1 MLVHY
6 IREYQAQGADL
17 SEAVSRGIDRCIREN
32 LLKEYLLKNKSE
44 VKLMLLTEFDEDL
57 FIRTMKEE
65 GREEGLEEGLREGLK
80 KGRNEG
86 FEKGRNEGFE
96 KGRNEGEDRV
106 SRLYQRLIEEKKM
119 TELERAASD
128 RTFREM
134 LYKKYGI

>member
-1 MLVHY
+1 
-6 IREYQAQGADL
+6 
-17 SEAVSRGIDRCIREN
+17 
-32 LLKEYLLKNKSE
+32 
-44 VKLMLLTEFDEDL
+44 MLLTEFDEDL

-80 KGRNEG
+80 
-86 FEKGRNEGFE
+86 

>member
-1 MLVHY
+1 
-6 IREYQAQGADL
+6 
-17 SEAVSRGIDRCIREN
+17 
-32 LLKEYLLKNKSE
+32 
-44 VKLMLLTEFDEDL
+44 MLLTEFDEDL
-57 FIRTMKEE
+57 FIKTMKEE
-65 GREEGLEEGLREGLK
+65 GREEGLEEGLREGFK

-86 FEKGRNEGFE
+86 FK

-134 LYKKYGI
+134 LYKRYGI

>member
-1 MLVHY
+1 
-6 IREYQAQGADL
+6 
-17 SEAVSRGIDRCIREN
+17 
-32 LLKEYLLKNKSE
+32 
-44 VKLMLLTEFDEDL
+44 MLLTEFDEDL
-57 FIRTMKEE
+57 FIKTMKEE
-65 GREEGLEEGLREGLK
+65 GREEGLEEGLREGFK

-86 FEKGRNEGFE
+86 FEKGRNEGFK

-119 TELERAASD
+119 TEMERAASD

>member
-1 MLVHY
+1 
-6 IREYQAQGADL
+6 
-17 SEAVSRGIDRCIREN
+17 
-32 LLKEYLLKNKSE
+32 
-44 VKLMLLTEFDEDL
+44 MLLTEFDEDL
-57 FIRTMKEE
+57 FIKTMKEE
-65 GREEGLEEGLREGLK
+65 GREEGLEEGLGEGLK

-86 FEKGRNEGFE
+86 FK

>member
-86 FEKGRNEGFE
+86 
-96 KGRNEGEDRV
+96 EDRV

>member
-1 MLVHY
+1 
-6 IREYQAQGADL
+6 
-17 SEAVSRGIDRCIREN
+17 
-32 LLKEYLLKNKSE
+32 
-44 VKLMLLTEFDEDL
+44 MLLTEFDEDL

-86 FEKGRNEGFE
+86 FK

-106 SRLYQRLIEEKKM
+106 SRLYQRLMEEKKM

>member
-1 MLVHY
+1 
-6 IREYQAQGADL
+6 
-17 SEAVSRGIDRCIREN
+17 
-32 LLKEYLLKNKSE
+32 
-44 VKLMLLTEFDEDL
+44 MLLTEFDEDL
-57 FIRTMKEE
+57 FIKTMKEE

-86 FEKGRNEGFE
+86 FEKGRNEGFK

>member
-1 MLVHY
+1 
-6 IREYQAQGADL
+6 
-17 SEAVSRGIDRCIREN
+17 
-32 LLKEYLLKNKSE
+32 
-44 VKLMLLTEFDEDL
+44 MLLTEFDEDL

-86 FEKGRNEGFE
+86 FEKGRNEGFK

-134 LYKKYGI
+134 LYKRYGI

>member
-1 MLVHY
+1 
-6 IREYQAQGADL
+6 
-17 SEAVSRGIDRCIREN
+17 
-32 LLKEYLLKNKSE
+32 
-44 VKLMLLTEFDEDL
+44 MLLTEFDEDL

-86 FEKGRNEGFE
+86 FK

-106 SRLYQRLIEEKKM
+106 SRLYQRLMEEKKM

-134 LYKKYGI
+134 LYKRYGI

>member
-1 MLVHY
+1 
-6 IREYQAQGADL
+6 
-17 SEAVSRGIDRCIREN
+17 
-32 LLKEYLLKNKSE
+32 
-44 VKLMLLTEFDEDL
+44 MLLTEFDEDL

-96 KGRNEGEDRV
+96 KGRKEGEDRV
-106 SRLYQRLIEEKKM
+106 SRLYQRLMEEKKM

-134 LYKKYGI
+134 LYKRYGI

>member
-1 MLVHY
+1 
-6 IREYQAQGADL
+6 
-17 SEAVSRGIDRCIREN
+17 
-32 LLKEYLLKNKSE
+32 
-44 VKLMLLTEFDEDL
+44 MLLTEFDEDL
-57 FIRTMKEE
+57 FIKTMKEE

-134 LYKKYGI
+134 LYKRYGI

>member
-1 MLVHY
+1 
-6 IREYQAQGADL
+6 
-17 SEAVSRGIDRCIREN
+17 
-32 LLKEYLLKNKSE
+32 
-44 VKLMLLTEFDEDL
+44 MLLTEFDEDL

-86 FEKGRNEGFE
+86 
-96 KGRNEGEDRV
+96 EDRV

-119 TELERAASD
+119 TEMERAASD

-134 LYKKYGI
+134 LYKRYGI

>member
-1 MLVHY
+1 
-6 IREYQAQGADL
+6 
-17 SEAVSRGIDRCIREN
+17 
-32 LLKEYLLKNKSE
+32 
-44 VKLMLLTEFDEDL
+44 MLLTEFDEDL

-96 KGRNEGEDRV
+96 KGRNEGFKKGRNEGEDRV
-106 SRLYQRLIEEKKM
+106 SRLYQRLMEEKKM

>member
-1 MLVHY
+1 
-6 IREYQAQGADL
+6 
-17 SEAVSRGIDRCIREN
+17 
-32 LLKEYLLKNKSE
+32 
-44 VKLMLLTEFDEDL
+44 MLLTEFDEDL

-134 LYKKYGI
+134 LYKRYGI

>member
-1 MLVHY
+1 
-6 IREYQAQGADL
+6 
-17 SEAVSRGIDRCIREN
+17 
-32 LLKEYLLKNKSE
+32 
-44 VKLMLLTEFDEDL
+44 MLLTEFDEDL
-57 FIRTMKEE
+57 FIKTMKEE
-65 GREEGLEEGLREGLK
+65 GREEGLEEGLREGFK

-86 FEKGRNEGFE
+86 FEKGRNEGFK

-134 LYKKYGI
+134 LYKRYGI

>member
-1 MLVHY
+1 
-6 IREYQAQGADL
+6 
-17 SEAVSRGIDRCIREN
+17 
-32 LLKEYLLKNKSE
+32 
-44 VKLMLLTEFDEDL
+44 MLLTEFDEDL
-57 FIRTMKEE
+57 FIKTMKEE

-86 FEKGRNEGFE
+86 FEKGRNEG
-96 KGRNEGEDRV
+96 EDRV
-106 SRLYQRLIEEKKM
+106 SRLYQRLMEEKKM

>member
-1 MLVHY
+1 M
-6 IREYQAQGADL
+6 
-17 SEAVSRGIDRCIREN
+17 
-32 LLKEYLLKNKSE
+32 LKEYLLKNKSE

-106 SRLYQRLIEEKKM
+106 SRLYQRLMEEKKM
-119 TELERAASD
+119 TEMERAASD

-134 LYKKYGI
+134 LYKRYGI

>member
-1 MLVHY
+1 
-6 IREYQAQGADL
+6 
-17 SEAVSRGIDRCIREN
+17 
-32 LLKEYLLKNKSE
+32 
-44 VKLMLLTEFDEDL
+44 MLLTEFDEDL

-86 FEKGRNEGFE
+86 
-96 KGRNEGEDRV
+96 EDRV
-106 SRLYQRLIEEKKM
+106 SRLYQRLMEEKKM

-134 LYKKYGI
+134 LYKRYGI

>member
-1 MLVHY
+1 
-6 IREYQAQGADL
+6 
-17 SEAVSRGIDRCIREN
+17 
-32 LLKEYLLKNKSE
+32 
-44 VKLMLLTEFDEDL
+44 MLLTEFDEDL

-65 GREEGLEEGLREGLK
+65 GREEGLEEGLREGFK

-86 FEKGRNEGFE
+86 FEKGRNEGFK

>member
-1 MLVHY
+1 
-6 IREYQAQGADL
+6 
-17 SEAVSRGIDRCIREN
+17 
-32 LLKEYLLKNKSE
+32 
-44 VKLMLLTEFDEDL
+44 MLLTEFDEDL

-86 FEKGRNEGFE
+86 FEKGRNEGFKKGRNE
-96 KGRNEGEDRV
+96 GFKKGRNEGEDRV

>member
-1 MLVHY
+1 
-6 IREYQAQGADL
+6 
-17 SEAVSRGIDRCIREN
+17 
-32 LLKEYLLKNKSE
+32 
-44 VKLMLLTEFDEDL
+44 MLLTEFDEDL

-86 FEKGRNEGFE
+86 FEKGRNEG
-96 KGRNEGEDRV
+96 EDRV
-106 SRLYQRLIEEKKM
+106 SRLYQRLMEEKKM
-119 TELERAASD
+119 TEMERAASD

>member
-1 MLVHY
+1 
-6 IREYQAQGADL
+6 
-17 SEAVSRGIDRCIREN
+17 
-32 LLKEYLLKNKSE
+32 
-44 VKLMLLTEFDEDL
+44 MLLTEFDEDL

-86 FEKGRNEGFE
+86 FEKGRNEGFK

-106 SRLYQRLIEEKKM
+106 SRLYQRLMEEKKM

-134 LYKKYGI
+134 LYKRYGI

>member
-1 MLVHY
+1 
-6 IREYQAQGADL
+6 
-17 SEAVSRGIDRCIREN
+17 
-32 LLKEYLLKNKSE
+32 
-44 VKLMLLTEFDEDL
+44 MLLTEFDEDL

-80 KGRNEG
+80 
-86 FEKGRNEGFE
+86 

-134 LYKKYGI
+134 LYKRYGI

>member
-1 MLVHY
+1 
-6 IREYQAQGADL
+6 
-17 SEAVSRGIDRCIREN
+17 
-32 LLKEYLLKNKSE
+32 
-44 VKLMLLTEFDEDL
+44 MLLTEFDEDL

-86 FEKGRNEGFE
+86 
-96 KGRNEGEDRV
+96 EDRV

-119 TELERAASD
+119 TEMERAASD

>member
-1 MLVHY
+1 
-6 IREYQAQGADL
+6 
-17 SEAVSRGIDRCIREN
+17 
-32 LLKEYLLKNKSE
+32 
-44 VKLMLLTEFDEDL
+44 MLLTEFDEDL

-106 SRLYQRLIEEKKM
+106 SRLYQRLMEEKKM

-128 RTFREM
+128 RTFREV
-134 LYKKYGI
+134 LYKRYGI

>member
-1 MLVHY
+1 
-6 IREYQAQGADL
+6 
-17 SEAVSRGIDRCIREN
+17 
-32 LLKEYLLKNKSE
+32 
-44 VKLMLLTEFDEDL
+44 MLLTEFDEDL

-65 GREEGLEEGLREGLK
+65 GREEGLEEGLREGFK
-80 KGRNEG
+80 
-86 FEKGRNEGFE
+86 

-134 LYKKYGI
+134 LYKRYGI

>member
-1 MLVHY
+1 
-6 IREYQAQGADL
+6 
-17 SEAVSRGIDRCIREN
+17 
-32 LLKEYLLKNKSE
+32 
-44 VKLMLLTEFDEDL
+44 MLLTEFDEDL
-57 FIRTMKEE
+57 FIRTVKEE

-86 FEKGRNEGFE
+86 FEKGRNEGFK

-119 TELERAASD
+119 TEMERAASD

>member
-1 MLVHY
+1 
-6 IREYQAQGADL
+6 
-17 SEAVSRGIDRCIREN
+17 
-32 LLKEYLLKNKSE
+32 
-44 VKLMLLTEFDEDL
+44 MLLTEFDEDL
-57 FIRTMKEE
+57 FIKTMKEE

-86 FEKGRNEGFE
+86 FK

-134 LYKKYGI
+134 LYKRYGI

>member
-1 MLVHY
+1 
-6 IREYQAQGADL
+6 
-17 SEAVSRGIDRCIREN
+17 
-32 LLKEYLLKNKSE
+32 
-44 VKLMLLTEFDEDL
+44 MLLTEFDEDL
-57 FIRTMKEE
+57 FIKTMKEE

-86 FEKGRNEGFE
+86 FEKGHNEGFK

-119 TELERAASD
+119 TEMERAASD